1 MTISA
6 KIILDS
12 MSPGNKRITTFVLR
26 YPRYIHS
33 EIMTH
38 RLFSRNSASSRA
50 IPYQKLK
57 ENIINDPV
65 MPTYYGKNRPGMQAY
80 ESLDSFNISK
90 VKYLIDKVLRTTL
103 SLTDQMHE
111 AGLHKQNINRYLEPF
126 MHMEIV
132 CTATEWDNFYSLRN
146 HPDAQPEIQELAKA
160 MLVAHNNSTPTK
172 LKAGE
177 WHLPFIKDGELDA
190 NGIELCKKI
199 SVARCGRVS
208 YLNHEGKTTTV
219 QEDLNLYKKM
229 IESKPMHAS
238 AAEHQAMAIVDA
250 HERSGNFIGWVQYR
264 KTLDNEYNSSYN
276 DFVKE

>member
-12 MSPGNKRITTFVLR
+12 ISQSNKRITTFVLK
-26 YPRYIHS
+26 YPRYIHA
-33 EIMTH
+33 EVMTH

-80 ESLDSFNISK
+80 ESLDSFNTER
-90 VKYLIDKVLRTTL
+90 VKYLISQVLRETIG
-103 SLTDQMHE
+103 LTDQMYE

-146 HPDAQPEIQELAKA
+146 HPDAQPEIQELARA
-160 MLVAHNNSTPTK
+160 MLVAHNESVPTQLST
-172 LKAGE
+172 GH
-177 WHLPFIKDGELDA
+177 WHLPFIKEGELELH
-190 NGIELCKKI
+190 GEELCKKI

-208 YLNHEGKTTTV
+208 YLNHEGKATTV
-219 QEDLNLYKKM
+219 EEDLKLYKKM

-238 AAEHQAMAIVDA
+238 AAEHQAMAMLNP
-250 HERSGNFIGWVQYR
+250 EYRCGNFVGWIQYR
-264 KTLDNEYNSSYN
+264 KTLDNEYNSSYEGLLA
-276 DFVKE
+276 K